1 MTVFDAN
8 LVLGQLGWRPVG
20 VDSAEQMLRTMDR
33 FGIERGLVSHLTAC
47 IHEPEAGNGAL
58 FDAVAGHEERLLPV
72 PVVDLNDGGRW
83 RSRVEEWTD
92 LGVRALRIAPA
103 FYRNRLD
110 GGEAKALADTALAHG
125 WPLVVA
131 LNTAR
136 GVPWTGGQPAQA
148 LELAQRFP
156 ELKVL
161 MLGANRS
168 QWYEVV
174 AALHRAPNLYLEL
187 SNLETGLALE
197 QLVEA
202 GFGRRVLNGSNYG
215 ISYANVCMERIR
227 CASVDD
233 RVKQAVLCGNA
244 PSLLGEADTP

>member
-1 MTVFDAN
+1 MTAFDAN

-20 VDSAEQMLRTMDR
+20 VDSAEQMLRSMDR

-47 IHEPEAGNGAL
+47 MHEPEAGNRAL
-58 FDAVAGHEERLLPV
+58 FDAVAGHAKRLLPV

-83 RSRVEEWTD
+83 RARVEEWTE
-92 LGVRALRIAPA
+92 LGVRAVRIAPA

-110 GGEAKALADTALAHG
+110 GDEASALAEAALARG
-125 WPLVVA
+125 WPVVVA

-136 GVPWTGGQPAQA
+136 GVPWAGGQPNQA

-161 MLGANRS
+161 MVGANRS
-168 QWYEVV
+168 QWYEII
-174 AALHRAPNLYLEL
+174 AALRRAPNLYLEL

-197 QLVEA
+197 QLVQT
-202 GFGRRVLNGSNYG
+202 GFGPRVLNGSNYG

-233 RVKQAVLCGNA
+233 RVKHAVLCGNA
-244 PSLLGEADTP
+244 LSLLGEPDSP